1 MGEEMNVLENERVED
16 VDAVTTEEQTGAQE
30 HEEGNESNQEQE
42 SEKKY
47 TDDDLDKI
55 IARKIAA
62 ERKRMSKLF
71 NEEQQENEMEIRER
85 KVLERELKADAK
97 DALIAQGLP
106 SSLSNLMTY
115 NSKEEY
121 DKSFEDVSAVFR
133 EAMRQEYTNRFSQSP
148 KASSM
153 GSKEINREKA
163 LHAAFAPKHDMR

>member
-1 MGEEMNVLENERVED
+1 MGEEMNISED
-16 VDAVTTEEQTGAQE
+16 IEEVDAANTEEQAGAQG
-30 HEEGNESNQEQE
+30 EEGNDRSQA

-47 TDDDLDKI
+47 TDDDVDKI

-71 NEEQQENEMEIRER
+71 NEEQQENEIESRER

-97 DALIAQGLP
+97 DALIDQGMP
-106 SSLSNLMTY
+106 SSLANLMTY
-115 NSKEEY
+115 SSQEEY
-121 DKSFEDVSAVFR
+121 DKSFEEVSGVFR
-133 EAMRQEYTNRFSQSP
+133 EALQQEFKRRLAGNPP

-163 LHAAFAPKHDMR
+163 LHDAFSPNKAL